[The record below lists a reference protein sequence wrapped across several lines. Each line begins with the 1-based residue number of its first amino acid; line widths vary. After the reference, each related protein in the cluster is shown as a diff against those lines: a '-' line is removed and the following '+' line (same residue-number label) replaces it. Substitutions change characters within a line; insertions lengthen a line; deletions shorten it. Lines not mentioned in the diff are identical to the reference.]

1 MEGRMDDAK
10 KKSIALSAAFFVTLC
25 AACFLAGW
33 LVALISR
40 SEINSGGSGG
50 YEAGSAVAEDVAGGI
65 SEGLQAAAGEM
76 HGVGEQIA
84 GGITEVGELG
94 DIGARIEQGSRESSD
109 TAARIEAALQRIESV
124 LDEAEKKNGVL
135 DRDGCG
141 AGSGGGG

>member
-1 MEGRMDDAK
+1 
-10 KKSIALSAAFFVTLC
+10 
-25 AACFLAGW
+25 
-33 LVALISR
+33 
-40 SEINSGGSGG
+40 
-50 YEAGSAVAEDVAGGI
+50 
-65 SEGLQAAAGEM
+65 M
-76 HGVGEQIA
+76 HGAGEQIA
-84 GGITEVGELG
+84 GGITDVGELG